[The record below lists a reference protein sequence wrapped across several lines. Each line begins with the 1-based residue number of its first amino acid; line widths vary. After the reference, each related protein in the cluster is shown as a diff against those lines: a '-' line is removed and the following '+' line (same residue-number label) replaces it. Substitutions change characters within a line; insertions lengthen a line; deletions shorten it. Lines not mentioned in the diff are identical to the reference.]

1 MINRIKYLH
10 YIKMDFN
17 PMMAPPPAAAPMP
30 GAAAKSGGGK
40 TTLYIVIF
48 FLCVIS
54 VMAGA
59 FYFQMQSA
67 ASASEDKLKT
77 LKSDFEKSQIQA
89 AADEKTRSAEL
100 RAKVQAR
107 EEQLKKL
114 EAKVNA
120 DLQAAAKAVKDANN
134 LKKAAQ
140 DTAADAAKRLEEAE
154 AAQKKAEATGEEND
168 KKLAAEKKRLADEA
182 AAKVAAANKR
192 ADEEAAKAKAEA
204 KKATALKKNLDKANA
219 KMAGREYERASPYG
233 AVPGYKI
240 PGRKAV
246 GIKNRKNVSNPAECK
261 KLARKEGAN
270 VWGHRGLE
278 HPNAGWKNSCFF
290 YSTSSRNKYAGDKND
305 KIHMIGCTYGGNPK
319 TGCKANPFN
328 KVYSKDTPDN
338 YDGSRTR
345 IRSRRYR
352 SIYLDRH
359 KVDCGKDGI
368 LGFQLRRPSKS
379 KIDYKYACLDG
390 INSNPGPYKY
400 TKTNDWGGGNTI
412 YLDRH
417 DVNCGSYPITDFKLQ
432 RPSNTTIRY
441 EYRCSSKKAGGKCRN
456 LNSGWNKESRY
467 NIYLDRHKVSC
478 DKHEALTRFRLR
490 RDGKGKF
497 RYDYKCCAM

>member
-1 MINRIKYLH
+1 
-10 YIKMDFN
+10 MDFN
-17 PMMAPPPAAAPMP
+17 PMMAPPAAAPMP
-30 GAAAKSGGGK
+30 AAPAKSGGGK

-67 ASASEDKLKT
+67 ASASEGKLKS

-114 EAKVNA
+114 EEKVNA

-140 DTAADAAKRLEEAE
+140 DTATDAAKRLEEAE
-154 AAQKKAEATGEEND
+154 AAQKKAEATGKEND

-182 AAKVAAANKR
+182 AKKVAAANER
-192 ADEEAAKAKAEA
+192 ADDQAKKARAEA
-204 KKATALKKNLDKANA
+204 KKASDLKKNLDKANA
-219 KMAGREYERASPYG
+219 KMAGREFERASRYG
-233 AVPGYKI
+233 AIPGYKI
-240 PGRKAV
+240 SGRKAV
-246 GIKNRKNVSNPAECK
+246 GIKNRKNVSDPNECK
-261 KLARKEGAN
+261 KLARREGAN

-278 HPNAGWKNSCFF
+278 HPNPKNRNSCFF
-290 YSTSSRNKYAGDKND
+290 YSVPKSSKYEGDKND
-305 KIHMIGCTYGGNPK
+305 KYHMIGCTYGGNPK
-319 TGCKANPFN
+319 SGCKSVPFN
-328 KVYSKDTPDN
+328 KTYNKDTKDN
-338 YDGSRTR
+338 YDGSY
-345 IRSRRYR
+345 SRNKRLRYK

-359 KVDCGKDGI
+359 RPSCGKDGI
-368 LGFQLRRPSKS
+368 QSFQLRRPSKG
-379 KIDYKYACLDG
+379 KIDYKYTCLDG

-400 TKTNDWGGGNTI
+400 TGTQTAGGGNTI

-417 DVNCGSYPITDFKLQ
+417 NVNCGSYPITDFKLQ
-432 RPSNTTIRY
+432 RPSKKTIRY

-456 LNSGWNKESRY
+456 TNTGWNKESRY
-467 NIYLDRHKVSC
+467 NIYLDRHKVRC
-478 DKHEALTRFRLR
+478 GKYEALTQFRLR

-497 RYDYKCCAM
+497 RYNYKCCAM